1 MSKKQ
6 KIETRKL
13 DKQAKKEDKEKK
25 QREKA
30 ERLSARQTM
39 MKDVS
44 VRLLWVT
51 LLILGA
57 TVALFLLPLLGFGRF
72 PVSWFCFGLGVI
84 GGFVSIQQRLKKL
97 SDEDL
102 AHLDSSWVHIII
114 PPFFGGIFAL
124 LFYIFVLSGILEG
137 AMFPTFVIPEF
148 SKPPTSEDIQKL
160 LLETYPA
167 SGQDFA
173 RLAIW
178 SFLAGFSE
186 RLVPDILKRTAGKGS
201 ESDDDASNPTTSP
214 EGE

>member
-1 MSKKQ
+1 VNKKHN
-6 KIETRKL
+6 KESRKL
-13 DKQAKKEDKEKK
+13 EKQVKKEDKEKIK
-25 QREKA
+25 REKT
-30 ERLSARQTM
+30 ERLSTRQKM

-44 VRLLWVT
+44 LRLLSVT

-57 TVALFLLPLLGFGRF
+57 TVALFMLPLLGLGRF
-72 PVSWFCFGLGVI
+72 PVSWFCFGVGVI

-102 AHLDSSWVHIII
+102 THLESSWVHIVI

-124 LFYIFVLSGILEG
+124 IFYVFALSGILEG
-137 AMFPTFVIPEF
+137 ALFPTFVIPEF
-148 SKPPTSEDIQKL
+148 ANPPTSEDIEKL

-173 RLAIW
+173 RLTIW

-186 RLVPDILKRTAGKGS
+186 RLVPDILKRTAGQGS
-201 ESDDDASNPTTSP
+201 DSDDSASNPATSQ
-214 EGE
+214 EGG

>member
-1 MSKKQ
+1 VTKKQ
-6 KIETRKL
+6 KK
-13 DKQAKKEDKEKK
+13 DKRIEDKEKK
-25 QREKA
+25 QRERA
-30 ERLSARQTM
+30 ERLSARQAM

-44 VRLLWVT
+44 VRLLSVT
-51 LLILGA
+51 LVILGA
-57 TVALFLLPLLGFGRF
+57 TVALFMLPLLGLGRF
-72 PVSWFCFGLGVI
+72 PVSWFCFGVGVI

-124 LFYIFVLSGILEG
+124 LFYVFVLSGILEG
-137 AMFPTFVIPEF
+137 DMFPTFVIPEF
-148 SKPPTSEDIQKL
+148 SSPPTSDDIEKL

-201 ESDDDASNPTTSP
+201 ESDDDSSTPVTSP

>member
-1 MSKKQ
+1 VSKKQ
-6 KIETRKL
+6 IKGNPKL
-13 DKQAKKEDKEKK
+13 DRQVKREDRERR
-25 QREKA
+25 QREKS
-30 ERLSARQTM
+30 ERLSARQKM

-44 VRLLWVT
+44 MRLLLVT
-51 LLILGA
+51 VVILGA
-57 TVALFLLPLLGFGRF
+57 TVALFLLPLLGFDRF
-72 PVSWFCFGLGVI
+72 PVSWFCFGVGVI

-114 PPFFGGIFAL
+114 PPFFGGVFAL
-124 LFYIFVLSGILEG
+124 LFYLFALSGILEG
-137 AMFPTFVIPEF
+137 AMFPTFAIPEF
-148 SKPPTSEDIQKL
+148 SNPPTSEDIQKL

-201 ESDDDASNPTTSP
+201 ESDDDASTPATSS

>member
-6 KIETRKL
+6 KKETRKL
-13 DKQAKKEDKEKK
+13 DRQAKKEDREKK

-30 ERLSARQTM
+30 ERLSTRQKM

-51 LLILGA
+51 FLILGA
-57 TVALFLLPLLGFGRF
+57 TVALFMLPLLGLGRF
-72 PVSWFCFGLGVI
+72 PVSWFCFGVGVT

-124 LFYIFVLSGILEG
+124 LFYVFVLSGILEG

-148 SKPPTSEDIQKL
+148 SNPPTSEDIEKL

-201 ESDDDASNPTTSP
+201 ESDDDASNPATLP